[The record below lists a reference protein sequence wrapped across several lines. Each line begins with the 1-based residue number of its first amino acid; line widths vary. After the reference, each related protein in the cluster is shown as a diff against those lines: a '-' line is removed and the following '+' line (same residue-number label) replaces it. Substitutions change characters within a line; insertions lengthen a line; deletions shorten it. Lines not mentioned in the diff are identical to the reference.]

1 MEAQKGQRILDCI
14 RGSFKK
20 VGLCRFLFK
29 RIRMSLKK
37 PKHMGPVLR
46 RLQKVERHQI
56 MLMKTEKTRRA
67 QDFIRGSLKKL
78 RLGEI

>member
-1 MEAQKGQRILDCI
+1 
-14 RGSFKK
+14 
-20 VGLCRFLFK
+20 
-29 RIRMSLKK
+29 
-37 PKHMGPVLR
+37 MGPVLR

-78 RLGEI
+78 RLGEIQFKKVKKNRNGQAMGEGEGGRPWRGIGGMVTVHVKVWL